1 MKACIPPTLRTSG
14 SWPSLLVLGSWCA
27 KRTRLTFDP
36 CPRVLGMWLAFTAGV
51 PFWRL
56 WPLLPRHRWHAVSV
70 SVATAPPVT
79 AGVPFWRLWP
89 LLPRHR
95 WHAVLASVATAPRSA
110 TAHLL
115 PAPHCRHKVPADPS
129 DPLNDPLN
137 DPFRPTDDL
146 LDVQPTEALTG
157 AGSGYEPESPRSR
170 PAPCGDAGAL
180 PQQRLLE
187 QRGAGL
193 LEQRGAGLLEQRG
206 AGRRVGCGEGRGARE
221 ILPPLISKAKGD
233 EGGGGGGGSERVR
246 ATEEGWVPQDGSVQ
260 AYQRR

>member
-193 LEQRGAGLLEQRG
+193 LEQRGAG
-206 AGRRVGCGEGRGARE
+206 RRVGCGEGRGAGE